1 MNFKGVFLV
10 LTKIKI
16 NNLKSVKIF
25 ECFGKLS
32 IK

>member
-1 MNFKGVFLV
+1 MNFKGVIFV

-25 ECFGKLS
+25 ECSRKFS
-32 IK
+32 I